1 MNTQE
6 IDIEISK
13 NQISFDLD
21 GLQEEEESSTL
32 SVLSVKNLEWI
43 AQEVLF
49 VVVKA
54 NHDDFIKNFND
65 FLLCGKS
72 MIDWVKMAGNHCQ
85 TIVIEETENLIEQL
99 KNIQTDKK
107 VMAVFYS
114 DTPLLDKSLFN
125 EILNYFSIKG
135 YNALNLIR
143 GCIFKID
150 YLKSI
155 YDFVQA
161 PCSKF
166 NIHQLEP
173 ISSGKMLACV
183 IKELRKKINSYH
195 CKNGVILLE
204 DNINIDADVEIDH
217 GVIIYGNN
225 SIEGQTVI
233 FSGAILKRGNI
244 IKDSIIGKNVILEAS
259 YIEKSKISDGKII
272 SPFEKITNSS
282 L

>member
-21 GLQEEEESSTL
+21 SLQEEEESSTL

-54 NHDDFIKNFND
+54 KHDDFIKNFND

-125 EILNYFSIKG
+125 EILNYFSI
-135 YNALNLIR
+135 N
-143 GCIFKID
+143 
-150 YLKSI
+150 
-155 YDFVQA
+155 
-161 PCSKF
+161 
-166 NIHQLEP
+166 
-173 ISSGKMLACV
+173 
-183 IKELRKKINSYH
+183 YH
-195 CKNGVILLE
+195 
-204 DNINIDADVEIDH
+204 
-217 GVIIYGNN
+217 
-225 SIEGQTVI
+225 
-233 FSGAILKRGNI
+233 
-244 IKDSIIGKNVILEAS
+244 
-259 YIEKSKISDGKII
+259 
-272 SPFEKITNSS
+272 
-282 L
+282 